1 MAEPLAIDENALSL
15 EFSAQLKGPRL
26 PTFGA
31 LGLLISN
38 YAKVETVLQ
47 MYARKTLGIDDSS
60 ARIVFSGLR
69 VSDVTSRLNALLLTN
84 SANPRE
90 RAEFGLLSEQLQKI
104 TKARHLLVHNGISF
118 VGHESILVHKKFVSK
133 RRDSFEK
140 QEFLLNELISMADD
154 CAYICVRILKLLE
167 PEFASVPSLSEAG
180 KSFVAEAFSPWRYA

>member
-1 MAEPLAIDENALSL
+1 MAEPLTIDENTLSL
-15 EFSAQLKGPRL
+15 GFSSQLEGPHL

-31 LGLLISN
+31 LGLMISN

-47 MYARKTLGIDDSS
+47 MYARKTLGIDDAS

-69 VSDVTSRLNALLLTN
+69 VSDVTNRLNALLLVN

-90 RAEFGLLSEQLQKI
+90 VSEFGLLSEQLNKI
-104 TKARHLLVHNGISF
+104 TKARHLLVHNGITF
-118 VGHESILVHKKFVSK
+118 VGDQSILVHKKFVSK

-167 PEFASVPSLSEAG
+167 PEFDSELSLSEAG
-180 KSFVAEAFSPWRYA
+180 KSFAAEALSPWRYL